1 MLVFSFLLAIIFA
14 DTICCLGLSITILIK
29 MIVLMA
35 ARSKFSGETFYRSSP
50 AVANCISV
58 LLESW
63 NLGIS
68 VLFVFI
74 RMVTLVFTA
83 FIYVGRVDIP
93 FLSDSA
99 DEIGGYV
106 IDRWPFVFRKDML
119 QHEAHRHPYIERIGV
134 MYMMKLRHGER
145 FGNEAGTTWRLL
157 FVYALF
163 PWLRKYRVRGEEDE
177 NMYQTLSSLVKSKS
191 RNSVMKSGNED
202 TESLKKEINR
212 LRSEAG
218 EADTLRKELKKMKSE
233 MLHMTKCLE
242 EAKTEANF

>member
-1 MLVFSFLLAIIFA
+1 ML
-14 DTICCLGLSITILIK
+14 
-29 MIVLMA
+29 VLMA
-35 ARSKFSGETFYRSSP
+35 ARAQFSGSTFYRSSP

-68 VLFVFI
+68 VLFVLI
-74 RMVTLVFTA
+74 RMLTLVFTA
-83 FIYVGRVDIP
+83 FLYVARVDIP

-145 FGNEAGTTWRLL
+145 FGNEANSSWRLL
-157 FVYALF
+157 FVYAMF
-163 PWLRKYRVRGEEDE
+163 PWLRKYRVRGEDVGDMNEA
-177 NMYQTLSSLVKSKS
+177 LSRLVKTPS
-191 RNSVMKSGNED
+191 RKSGMNKGESDD
-202 TESLKKEINR
+202 TEYLRNEVSR
-212 LRSEAG
+212 LQSDAG
-218 EADTLRKELKKMKSE
+218 EVAMLRKELKRMESE
-233 MLHMTKCLE
+233 ISHLSQCLK
-242 EAKTEANF
+242 EAQTEGNF